1 MDNKPK
7 RLIKNSIEAKEH
19 MAKIRAMRGQKSKTE
34 SKPEPEI
41 ICPPCD
47 NKPKRHK
54 KDLIVNFS

>member
-1 MDNKPK
+1 MESKPQ
-7 RLIKNSIEAKEH
+7 RLVRGSDAAKEH

>member
-7 RLIKNSIEAKEH
+7 RLVKGSEEAKAH
-19 MAKIRAMRGQKSKTE
+19 MSHIRSLRGKNKTE